1 MTNESDS
8 SPVFHEVV
16 IEGHFERSHGLL
28 LGLVMGAR
36 ARGHLYFSHEE
47 GVRATFGERLR
58 EAVGFHAPV
67 CHVLVDKT
75 MSDLLGRHAKRIAAE
90 SGVHIRQKKRVKSA
104 GFEFSYRAY
113 APRYAQEIRDL
124 IAGLPPG
131 VQLAGEPPREHVDQT
146 AAGVEVYAPVHHY
159 EFEGEGEIRGRI
171 DLVIAARRRLKEH
184 PLVRVERIELQLD

>member
-67 CHVLVDKT
+67 CHAVVDET
-75 MSDLLGRHAKRIAAE
+75 VRRLLEHHVTDLAAHEVRIAE
-90 SGVHIRQKKRVKSA
+90 LKPIRSSR
-104 GFEFSYRAY
+104 FEFSYRAY